1 VQYADDMLLILQA
14 SEEQLVALK
23 NLLQLF
29 GNATGLRV
37 NYSKSCIMPVNISE
51 DRLQELALA
60 SGCATGKLPFTYLGI
75 PLGTTKPT
83 MHDLTPLMS

>member
-1 VQYADDMLLILQA
+1 
-14 SEEQLVALK
+14 
-23 NLLQLF
+23 
-29 GNATGLRV
+29 
-37 NYSKSCIMPVNISE
+37 MPVNISE